1 MNADP
6 DAQLRLLDLQAVDTA
21 LAQLRHRRSTLPEV
35 AEVDALQR
43 RLARLSDDAVQAQTQ
58 VDDLTRE
65 QRRIDRDVEQV
76 RGRQSKDRQRMLA
89 GGMPAK
95 ELTGLEHELTSLA
108 RRQSALEDS
117 ELEIM
122 QQVEDAEKAVTAIR
136 DEQAQLQS
144 QAAGQIARRDATFAE
159 IDAAVDER
167 VASRAGTADGL
178 PADLVTL
185 YEKVRDASG
194 GVGAAALRARRCE
207 GCRIE
212 LSPSELS
219 IARAAAADDVLR
231 CEECRRILVRVPESG
246 L

>member
-144 QAAGQIARRDATFAE
+144 QAAGLTARRDATFAE

>member
-144 QAAGQIARRDATFAE
+144 QAAGQTARRDATFAE

>member
-144 QAAGQIARRDATFAE
+144 QAAGQTARRDATFAE

-219 IARAAAADDVLR
+219 IARAAAADEVLR